1 MPLLEKE
8 IPLGLDGKRLSEE
21 EILRLKILLK
31 PVINDMLASEKNF
44 TEVERKNQDAFEAS
58 LQDRTEEGKAA
69 RDAFDRSC

>member
-44 TEVERKNQDAFEAS
+44 TEVERKN
-58 LQDRTEEGKAA
+58 
-69 RDAFDRSC
+69 